1 MTDDAAVA
9 NEGDKNK
16 RSSKKANSSTNHFKW
31 TEDRRFE
38 LAKVV
43 KSKLAH
49 KVTDTNMDIK
59 WKMVETAIKKRD
71 LFDDYEGDLHGLKGK
86 FNRDQK
92 EICDRFGF
100 TKDSA
105 NLSGLPE
112 FPSDLEQIRIEMAEE
127 VLLFRLPI
135 LHLELQ
141 VLTRYST
148 ISIKKLISI

>member
-100 TKDSA
+100 TIFSIFVIVRLIESEIFDLI
-105 NLSGLPE
+105 LSPFLSKYHSMIGKCGDYKVFLDLVVGLH
-112 FPSDLEQIRIEMAEE
+112 R
-127 VLLFRLPI
+127 
-135 LHLELQ
+135 
-141 VLTRYST
+141 
-148 ISIKKLISI
+148 